1 MRRNRK
7 QQREIEPLIM
17 VTAEECGGNAEKMVR
32 KFSKKVKKEGL
43 MEELRS
49 RRHFVKPTV
58 IRAEKK
64 RQKKRLIQKVN
75 KKRDELFTARDSYK
89 RRRR

>member
-7 QQREIEPLIM
+7 QQELEPLIT

-32 KFSKKVKKEGL
+32 RFSKKVKKEGL

-49 RRHFVKPTV
+49 RRHFIKPTV
-58 IRAEKK
+58 LRAEKK

>member
-7 QQREIEPLIM
+7 QQELQPLIT

-49 RRHFVKPTV
+49 RRHFIKPTV
-58 IRAEKK
+58 LRAEKK

>member
-1 MRRNRK
+1 
-7 QQREIEPLIM
+7 M

>member
-7 QQREIEPLIM
+7 QQELEPLIT
-17 VTAEECGGNAEKMVR
+17 VTAEECGSNAEKMVR
-32 KFSKKVKKEGL
+32 RFSKKVKKEGL

-49 RRHFVKPTV
+49 RRHFIKPTV
-58 IRAEKK
+58 LRAEKK